1 MCLLLDRI
9 LGTGILCV
17 EKVDLPA
24 PIFGLGLLV
33 FGRSVGMNMGQ
44 PVLGCGQC
52 IPQYRRGRMRIF
64 FLGIGGVRSGNIVAV
79 VVGGWGV
86 SSSPAPV
93 ALRLSGLV
101 VLVLG

>member
-1 MCLLLDRI
+1 MGEVLVVWCMCLLLDRI

-44 PVLGCGQC
+44 PVLGCDQPVYST
-52 IPQYRRGRMRIF
+52 ISS
-64 FLGIGGVRSGNIVAV
+64 SGSELTESDVS
-79 VVGGWGV
+79 VGGGGCEMWQW
-86 SSSPAPV
+86 
-93 ALRLSGLV
+93 R
-101 VLVLG
+101 

>member
-9 LGTGILCV
+9 LGMGILCV

-52 IPQYRRGRMRIF
+52 IPQYHPPGQKLRNLMCQFGMWTGWGVRDVAVEVERESF
-64 FLGIGGVRSGNIVAV
+64 FLG
-79 VVGGWGV
+79 
-86 SSSPAPV
+86 
-93 ALRLSGLV
+93 LV
-101 VLVLG
+101 V